1 MIIPMVCFTCGKP
14 ISHLWEPYIKEVTE
28 HYNKAGI
35 DMSKNIH
42 VEKTLNELEKPLDNI
57 EKKTLDNMGLTRY
70 CCRRMIV
77 SHVDLTKKI

>member
-35 DMSKNIH
+35 DMSKNVH
-42 VEKTLNELEKPLDNI
+42 VEKTLNELEKPLNNI
-57 EKKTLDNMGLTRY
+57 EKKTLDKMGLTRY